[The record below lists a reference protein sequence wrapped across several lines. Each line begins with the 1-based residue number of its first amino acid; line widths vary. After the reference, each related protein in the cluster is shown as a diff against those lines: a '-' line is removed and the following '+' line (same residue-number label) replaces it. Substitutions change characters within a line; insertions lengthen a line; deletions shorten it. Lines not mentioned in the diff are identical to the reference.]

1 MSSTFNPSLPKGLT
15 GDIQKDTIPMRYTA
29 TNFIKPKR
37 KTLDNMHPKQVVY
50 FATSHIYYNNSMHN
64 HLKWLTYTWLNK
76 TEEFE
81 GRQWVKQGDRL
92 PYNPHDESYMEEYYG
107 RVWFWGNS
115 QPIMWHG
122 DLSERLSGKFGPA
135 DWPVDVALFQC
146 NYLYNNRS
154 ILHINEHKEYYM
166 NAFEQCRQNNVEPT
180 VFMHSERIK
189 RRNEVVDGE
198 TTDNLKLL
206 NQRDYAYMRNLWT
219 DIANLGD
226 ALVIPWGV
234 SVHNWHEQYPEI
246 EILNPWCGNHP
257 NNLGTILMTY
267 TIFYTYYRVDPRGID
282 YRYIWEDIDKDTLL
296 KLQTVAKESVDEYF
310 A

>member
-1 MSSTFNPSLPKGLT
+1 MPSNFNPALPKGGT
-15 GDIQKDTIPMRYTA
+15 GAVKKDTIPVKYT
-29 TNFIKPKR
+29 TTDFIKPER

-50 FATSHIYYNNSMHN
+50 FATSHIYYNNSIHN
-64 HLKWLTYTWLNK
+64 HLKWLTYTWLNT
-76 TEEFE
+76 TEGFQ
-81 GRQWVKQGDRL
+81 GRQWVKHGDRK

-154 ILHINEHKEYYM
+154 ILHINEHKEFYM
-166 NAFEQCRQNNVEPT
+166 NAFDQCRQNNVEPT
-180 VFMHSERIK
+180 VFMHAERIK
-189 RRNEVVDGE
+189 RKNEVGDHE
-198 TTDNLKLL
+198 HLD
-206 NQRDYAYMRNLWT
+206 RDYAYMRNLWT

-234 SVHNWHEQYPEI
+234 SVHNWYNTYPEI
-246 EILNPWCGNHP
+246 PILNPWCGNHP

-282 YRYIWEDIDKDTLL
+282 YTYIWEDIDKDTLF
-296 KLQTVAKESVDEYF
+296 KLQTIAKESVDEYF